1 MFQHHAIL
9 VSLSINSGNQSL
21 TKRVVQGVID
31 VRHADP
37 QTAGAV
43 AINIDIR
50 HQPFVLPVA
59 GDIRKLWQ
67 LLEFFHELRHP
78 GAERI
83 QRCGLQGKLVLGAA
97 DLSINSQVLRWLQE
111 EIDARHFIHRR
122 LQTGDDF
129 LHPVIS
135 FIQWFEIDL

>member
-9 VSLSINSGNQSL
+9 VGLSINSGNQPL

-31 VRHADP
+31 IRHADP

-67 LLEFFHELRHP
+67 LLEFFHQLWHP
-78 GAERI
+78 GTERI
-83 QRCGLQGKLVLGAA
+83 Q
-97 DLSINSQVLRWLQE
+97 
-111 EIDARHFIHRR
+111 
-122 LQTGDDF
+122 
-129 LHPVIS
+129 
-135 FIQWFEIDL
+135 

>member
-1 MFQHHAIL
+1 MLQHYAIL

-31 VRHADP
+31 IRHADP

-50 HQPFVLPVA
+50 HQPLVLPVA

-67 LLEFFHELRHP
+67 LLEFFHQLWHP
-78 GAERI
+78 GTERI
-83 QRCGLQGKLVLGAA
+83 Q
-97 DLSINSQVLRWLQE
+97 
-111 EIDARHFIHRR
+111 
-122 LQTGDDF
+122 
-129 LHPVIS
+129 
-135 FIQWFEIDL
+135 